1 MAEPLNRLGNSAHR
15 SIDRLRSR
23 YHTQQLRQ
31 LPLFRFFCFLSFLLS
46 FFRWFVFFFLLSV
59 VGGLFCARNA
69 LGRFVL
75 CAFRWR
81 RRLFLFFWVFSRF
94 IFRVP
99 NRFIGGLPSRVAD
112 FDKKNKKTNKTTK
125 STLVSLA
132 RPSLLNCSALFR
144 Q

>member
-81 RRLFLFFWVFSRF
+81 RRLFLFFGFF
-94 IFRVP
+94 HALFLEFR
-99 NRFIGGLPSRVAD
+99 IGLLVACL
-112 FDKKNKKTNKTTK
+112 
-125 STLVSLA
+125 LVSLTLTKKTKKQTKQQN
-132 RPSLLNCSALFR
+132 PHWFHWLGHLY
-144 Q
+144 

>member
-1 MAEPLNRLGNSAHR
+1 MAEPLNRLRENAPRSVPPPSAPFPPAAAAAAAVV
-15 SIDRLRSR
+15 S
-23 YHTQQLRQ
+23 
-31 LPLFRFFCFLSFLLS
+31 FLLLS
-46 FFRWFVFFFLLSV
+46 FFPSFFLSLVRFFF
-59 VGGLFCARNA
+59 F
-69 LGRFVL
+69 
-75 CAFRWR
+75 AFGRWR
-81 RRLFLFFWVFSRF
+81 IVLRAERARSFCVVRISLASSSFLIFWVFSRF